1 MVKQTHSGCN
11 PERAER
17 EGFGCDPFCL
27 QATAFGRPAA
37 QGAMG
42 VHATDEARL
51 RGPIEVDRP
60 QPIMFEADGRVL
72 GVAYEVTTDAVSEAP
87 ELGAPELIALTN
99 GRGPCPGTMRGG
111 ASRRAH

>member
-60 QPIMFEADGRVL
+60 PIMFDADGRVL
-72 GVAYEVTTDAVSEAP
+72 GVAYEVTTDAVSEGP

-99 GRGPCPGTMRGG
+99 GRGSGPGVIRGV
-111 ASRRAH
+111 ASRVAH